1 MTRGT
6 YGDDREFLGGHVE
19 LVELTGPDD
28 AHVLI
33 APSWQGRAMTS
44 TLAGEAGPGGG
55 WINRPFIESGEDDE
69 GFNNY
74 GGEDRL
80 WLGPEAGQFGLWF
93 APGEPFDVDHAR
105 TPPDLNRGGFDVT
118 SRGTSF
124 VAMARQFEVTNYA
137 GTTFACALR
146 RTVEVLDYDRT
157 AGVLGA
163 TVPPGVRSV
172 AFESSNTLV
181 NAGNEAWRRETGL
194 LSVWSLG
201 QFPALP
207 RGEVVIPFQ
216 PGDDSLGKRVETDYF
231 DPPPPDRCT
240 VLDDHV
246 RFACDGRCRGK
257 IGVSPA
263 RSRGVLGSFDPDA
276 SVLTIVQFNQP
287 AAAPKLPYV
296 NSLWQVQDDPYA
308 GDAINSYND
317 GPQPGSGECFGAFYE
332 LETSSPAA
340 ELAPGG
346 STCHTHRTFHFAGD
360 LDGLGEIAWR
370 VLGVDLRTL
379 GR

>member
-1 MTRGT
+1 MARCT
-6 YGDDREFLGGHVE
+6 YAEDRDFLAGRAK

-28 AHVLI
+28 ARALV
-33 APSWQGRAMTS
+33 APAWQGRVMTS
-44 TLAGEAGPGGG
+44 TLAGEAGLSGG
-55 WINRPFIESGEDDE
+55 WVNRPFIEAGRDDE

-74 GGEDRL
+74 GGEDRF

-93 APGEPFDVDHAR
+93 AAGEPFDVGCAR
-105 TPPDLNRGGFDVT
+105 TPPGINRGGFDVT
-118 SRGTSF
+118 SQGASF
-124 VAMARQFEVTNYA
+124 AAMARQFEVTNYS
-137 GTTFACALR
+137 GTQFRCAVR
-146 RTVEVLDYDRT
+146 RTIEVLDYDRT

-163 TVPPGVRSV
+163 TVPRGVRSV

-181 NAGNEAWRRETGL
+181 NVGDEPWRRETGL
-194 LSVWSLG
+194 LSVWTLG

-207 RGEVVIPFQ
+207 RGEVVVPFL
-216 PGDDSLGKRVETDYF
+216 PGGAAGEGVQTDYF
-231 DPPPPDRCT
+231 DPPPPDRCR

-263 RSRGVLGSFDPDA
+263 RSRGVLGSFDPDEA
-276 SVLTIVQFNQP
+276 VLTVVQFNQP
-287 AAAPKLPYV
+287 PAASKLPYV
-296 NSLWQVQDDPYA
+296 NSLWELQDDPYA

-317 GPQPGSGECFGAFYE
+317 GPQGEAGESFGAFYE

-340 ELAPGG
+340 ELAPGE
-346 STCHTHRTFHFAGD
+346 SICHTHRTCHFAGD
-360 LDGLGEIAWR
+360 FDGLRRVAWR
-370 VLGVDLRTL
+370 VFGVDLQDL